1 MSEAP
6 GGRNA
11 GWSRYRC
18 LVTHHEQLPI
28 AERLDRDDPLAAFR
42 DRFVITDPDVIYL
55 DGNSLGRLP
64 VATRARLHAAID
76 EEWGAELI
84 NGWDHWIELARQAGD
99 VLGGLVGARPGETV
113 LSDST
118 SVNLYKLAAAALDA
132 RPDRRVIVTDDDNFP
147 TDQYILQGLAAAR
160 GLELRV
166 IKTDIDSGVTLDDVR
181 DAVDED
187 TALLSLSHVAYRSGA
202 IADMPAITALAHE
215 RGALVLWDLC
225 HSAGSVPVD
234 LAGSAADLAVGCT
247 YKHLNGGPGAPAF
260 LFVRADLQDSLRQPI
275 WGWFSQRD
283 QFAMGSTY
291 DPVGGIERFLV
302 GTPSIL
308 SGYGAM
314 EGARISAEA
323 SIAAIAAKGQKLTE
337 YAISLFDDW
346 LAPHGFS
353 LASPRETARRGAQVT
368 LHHPAAWQ
376 ICQALKVASV
386 IPDFR
391 TPDRLRLGF
400 APLYTRF
407 VDVYEGMRRLRS
419 IVESGAHLE
428 FPTERSRVT

>member
-1 MSEAP
+1 
-6 GGRNA
+6 
-11 GWSRYRC
+11 
-18 LVTHHEQLPI
+18 VTHHEQLPI
-28 AERLDRDDPLAAFR
+28 AEQLDRDDPLAAFR

-160 GLELRV
+160 DLELRV

-234 LAGSAADLAVGCT
+234 LGGSAADLAVGCT

-260 LFVRADLQDSLRQPI
+260 LFVRADLQNSLRQPI

-308 SGYGAM
+308 SGYGAL
-314 EGARISAEA
+314 EGARISDEA

-346 LAPHGFS
+346 LAPHGFT

-376 ICQALKVASV
+376 ICQALKAASV

-407 VDVYEGMRRLRS
+407 VDVYEGMHRLRS